1 MKKIVSFKDLKCLS
15 NYELWKSGWENK
27 NEIDIFSY
35 ISYEIRPEDLLILGK
50 LVFPDFILDRGAV
63 ILEMNYEAEKS
74 VERFVNHTHIYD
86 IFPGCSEDVEDEIF
100 EQLAHMLSLSWRL
113 ILKEKFPDRDFSVL
127 LSCSD
132 QDYGPTIT
140 FFQK

>member
-50 LVFPDFILDRGAV
+50 LVFLI
-63 ILEMNYEAEKS
+63 
-74 VERFVNHTHIYD
+74 
-86 IFPGCSEDVEDEIF
+86 
-100 EQLAHMLSLSWRL
+100 LSWIGGGNTGDEL
-113 ILKEKFPDRDFSVL
+113 
-127 LSCSD
+127 
-132 QDYGPTIT
+132 
-140 FFQK
+140 